1 MSSKKLSQKEVQA
14 RRLKLL
20 NKYFPDGEITP
31 AITCPVGRER
41 LQDNPQ
47 DYLDM
52 LEDLYS
58 VIAAVAHCNYGDDG
72 REPLSVVTYRN
83 TQDSEDF
90 VVFFE
95 FTIGGPTVTA
105 EYRSCTGRVKVISS
119 WGSEELQGD
128 AYVGEIEGCFE

>member
-14 RRLKLL
+14 ARLKLL

-31 AITCPVGRER
+31 FITCPVGRER
-41 LQDNPQ
+41 LQDNPE

-52 LEDLYS
+52 LEEIYS
-58 VIAAVAHCNYGDDG
+58 VIAAVAYCNYGDNG
-72 REPLSVVTYRN
+72 REPLSVITYRN
-83 TQDSEDF
+83 TQDPEDF

-105 EYRSCTGRVKVISS
+105 EYRSATGRVKATSS
-119 WGSEELQGD
+119 WGSEELQGE
-128 AYVGEIEGCFE
+128 AYIGEIEGYF